1 MAYVDKNME
10 QTKFLPFANYVALS
24 VVVDQKYT
32 NVVGHPSQTD
42 NIVSDHLAMGHVSSP
57 KALFSSS
64 KLLVIEHFS
73 GT

>member
-1 MAYVDKNME
+1 M
-10 QTKFLPFANYVALS
+10 ALS

-64 KLLVIEHFS
+64 KVLVIEHFS